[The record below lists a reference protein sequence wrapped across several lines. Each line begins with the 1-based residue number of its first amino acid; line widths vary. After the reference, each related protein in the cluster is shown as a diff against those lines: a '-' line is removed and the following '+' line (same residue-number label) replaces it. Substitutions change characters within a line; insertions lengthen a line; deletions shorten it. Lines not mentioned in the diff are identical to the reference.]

1 MNVWA
6 LKIPPFA
13 EEQVSQNLCIMLH
26 VDVDVTMLDDDI
38 NKSHV
43 TTGDKLIV
51 QLYKG
56 PNDNCKQMY
65 IYLSLAYISISCI
78 NIETE
83 KMEQEKK
90 NV

>member
-38 NKSHV
+38 NKS
-43 TTGDKLIV
+43 
-51 QLYKG
+51 
-56 PNDNCKQMY
+56 CKQMY